1 MRYSCV
7 NKYIIYVFNNFPI
20 FGLPVKDALIHLF
33 GKH

>member
-1 MRYSCV
+1 MLINILCMYL
-7 NKYIIYVFNNFPI
+7 INFPI